1 MRISGFLWPR
11 TAANRKQW
19 NTDTGVDGMMNRP
32 GNGSSEMLAQRQQ
45 LDDAIAQARQHAST
59 PARQHEFLDAV
70 MRAEALSEDFGLTP
84 YVLSAFVGFPVTRW
98 ISDAFQT

>member
-1 MRISGFLWPR
+1 MRISGFPWPR

-45 LDDAIAQARQHAST
+45 LDDAIAQARQH
-59 PARQHEFLDAV
+59 EFLDAV